1 MDSEIS
7 IIHLSYY
14 YTSIVIVTVK
24 YTVLLMASLVTTFTA
39 FSIAASSID
48 IFASATSNV
57 TSFMLNGS
65 HTTDR
70 PANISLANISDQQQ
84 QPVGEIMPLITSG
97 ENLSNR
103 FSFPGIPDG
112 LGAVEVED
120 GSVDV
125 YMNHE
130 YDNEGLL
137 SIPYT
142 FSLKPFYSNIMDD
155 IV

>member
-1 MDSEIS
+1 MN
-7 IIHLSYY
+7 
-14 YTSIVIVTVK
+14 IVIVREK

-48 IFASATSNV
+48 IFASAISNV
-57 TSFMLNGS
+57 TSFVLNRS
-65 HTTDR
+65 HVTDR
-70 PANISLANISDQQQ
+70 PAYISLANISNQQ
-84 QPVGEIMPLITSG
+84 QPAGEIKPLITSV
-97 ENLSNR
+97 ENLSND

>member
-1 MDSEIS
+1 MN
-7 IIHLSYY
+7 
-14 YTSIVIVTVK
+14 IVIVTEK

-39 FSIAASSID
+39 FSIAGSRID

-57 TSFMLNGS
+57 TSFMLNWS

-70 PANISLANISDQQQ
+70 PAYISLANISDQQQ
-84 QPVGEIMPLITSG
+84 PVGEIKPLITSG
-97 ENLSNR
+97 ENLSNSY
-103 FSFPGIPDG
+103 SFPGIQDG

-120 GSVDV
+120 GSIDV
-125 YMNHE
+125 YVNHE
-130 YDNEGLL
+130 YDSEGLL

-142 FSLKPFYSNIMDD
+142 FSLKPFNSNVMND